1 MNWNTK
7 MTLSQIVDRQI
18 DKQTDRKT
26 DRQTDRQIGRE
37 TDTETYIL
45 TDRQIQDQVIGLYPE
60 TIFIS
65 NTNK

>member
-18 DKQTDRKT
+18 NRQT
-26 DRQTDRQIGRE
+26 DRQTDRQIGRQIGRE

-45 TDRQIQDQVIGLYPE
+45 TGRSIEDQVIGLYPE
-60 TIFIS
+60 TTFIS